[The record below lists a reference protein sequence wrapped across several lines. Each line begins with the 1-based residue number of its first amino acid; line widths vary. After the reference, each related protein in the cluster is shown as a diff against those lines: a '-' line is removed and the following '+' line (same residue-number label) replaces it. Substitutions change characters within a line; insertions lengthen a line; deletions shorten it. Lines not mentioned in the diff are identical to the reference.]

1 VAVEHVIKTFGADM
15 VAAIWNVSDA
25 QTLLASVVVQTNW
38 TFVLV
43 WMVVLLGGMIADEG
57 CRVHGV

>member
-1 VAVEHVIKTFGADM
+1 MKTFVADM
-15 VAAIWNVSDA
+15 VAAIRSVNDA
-25 QTLLASVVVQTNW
+25 QTLLASVVVQINW

-57 CRVHGV
+57 SRVHSV